1 MVPGP
6 EHSVIVAATV
16 IKGFPGGSVVKNLA
30 TNARDAGDSG
40 LIPGSGR
47 SPGGGNGN
55 PLHYS
60 CLGNPM
66 DRGAWW
72 ARVHGGHKT
81 VRHSLVTEP
90 DDSYHSK
97 VKYLNL
103 LLNPMWC
110 SFYHIK
116 LSVHP
121 PPPLQSIFLPKVD
134 VILCIPVHL
143 MILQCFELSDVEPRW
158 ECCTL
163 PWQETQG
170 QKMAI
175 APVHQRVMRWLWD
188 KKWRMTTYCLY

>member
-1 MVPGP
+1 MTSWFESLIGVRYGAKYRLPGWLNGK
-6 EHSVIVAATV
+6 ESTCD
-16 IKGFPGGSVVKNLA
+16 
-30 TNARDAGDSG
+30 ARDAGDSG

-103 LLNPMWC
+103 LLNPM
-110 SFYHIK
+110 
-116 LSVHP
+116 
-121 PPPLQSIFLPKVD
+121 
-134 VILCIPVHL
+134 
-143 MILQCFELSDVEPRW
+143 
-158 ECCTL
+158 
-163 PWQETQG
+163 
-170 QKMAI
+170 
-175 APVHQRVMRWLWD
+175 
-188 KKWRMTTYCLY
+188 